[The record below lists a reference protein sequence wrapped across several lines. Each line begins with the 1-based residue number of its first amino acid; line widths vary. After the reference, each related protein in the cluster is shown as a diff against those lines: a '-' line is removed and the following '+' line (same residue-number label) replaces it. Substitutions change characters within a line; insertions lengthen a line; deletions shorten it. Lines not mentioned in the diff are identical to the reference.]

1 VKSILIAGIAFAV
14 AASAVASAGECR
26 APYPLHHKDPLLQ
39 TQLARELRA
48 AGLERALGRRELAVS
63 LVDLTIPGEPAYAGV
78 NDDHMMYAASL
89 PKIGI
94 LLAILEEVNAGRIA
108 WTPDFSWRLTKMITI
123 SNNEYATWA
132 ARLVGL
138 REIAAVL
145 RAPRYCLYEEGVGG
159 LWMGRTF
166 EKQALV
172 YRDPL
177 KHISHGATARQVARF
192 YVLLDA
198 GQLVS
203 PYWSE
208 WMLAHMAP
216 PDYVHK
222 FFKALR
228 DRPGLTFVARK
239 SGTWEDFH
247 SDSALVERNGRR
259 YVIAALAAH
268 PEGETMMMQIAE
280 IADELIERGEHR
292 RWPAVYPQRESFGEE
307 RP

>member
-1 VKSILIAGIAFAV
+1 LKSILVAAIAFAV
-14 AASAVASAGECR
+14 TANGAASAGECR
-26 APYPLHHKDPLLQ
+26 APTPLRHKDPLLQ

-48 AGLERALGRRELAVS
+48 AGLERALSRRELAVS
-63 LVDLTIPGEPAYAGV
+63 LVDLSIPGEPAYAGV

-145 RAPRYCLYEEGVGG
+145 RAPRYCFYEEGVGG

-228 DRPGLTFVARK
+228 DRPGLSFLARK

-247 SDSALVERNGRR
+247 SDSALVERDGRR

-292 RWPAVYPQRESFGEE
+292 RWPAVLPQRESFGEE

>member
-1 VKSILIAGIAFAV
+1 LKSILIAAIAFAV
-14 AASAVASAGECR
+14 TANGAASAGECR
-26 APYPLHHKDPLLQ
+26 APTPLRHKDPLLQ

-48 AGLERALGRRELAVS
+48 AGLESALSRRELAVS
-63 LVDLTIPGEPAYAGV
+63 LVDLAIPGEPAYAGV

-94 LLAILEEVNAGRIA
+94 LLAILEEVNAGRIS

-145 RAPRYCLYEEGVGG
+145 RAPRYCFYEEGVGG

-228 DRPGLTFVARK
+228 DRPGLSFVARK

-247 SDSALVERNGRR
+247 SDSALVERDGRR

-292 RWPAVYPQRESFGEE
+292 RWPAVSSRRESLAEE